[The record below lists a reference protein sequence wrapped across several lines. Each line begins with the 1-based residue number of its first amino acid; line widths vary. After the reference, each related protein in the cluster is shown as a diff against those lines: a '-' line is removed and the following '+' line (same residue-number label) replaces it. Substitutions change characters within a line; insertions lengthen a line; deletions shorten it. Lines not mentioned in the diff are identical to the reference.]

1 MTQQQVVSKEAKVE
15 STTQTESEQATQG
28 KGDYTKYF
36 YRNIDRL
43 WDAVMQLQEENSRLK
58 KQMKNASVV
67 LNGGQ

>member
-15 STTQTESEQATQG
+15 STSPTESGNTEPK

-58 KQMKNASVV
+58 QQMKNTSVV
-67 LNGGQ
+67 MNGGA

>member
-1 MTQQQVVSKEAKVE
+1 MTNKQVVEKKAIAE
-15 STTQTESEQATQG
+15 STTQTESEQVPQQ

-58 KQMKNASVV
+58 QQMKNASVV
-67 LNGGQ
+67 LNGDQ

>member
-1 MTQQQVVSKEAKVE
+1 MTNKQVVEKKAIVE
-15 STTQTESEQATQG
+15 STSQAELGNTEPK

-58 KQMKNASVV
+58 QQMKNASVV
-67 LNGGQ
+67 LNGGN

>member
-1 MTQQQVVSKEAKVE
+1 MTQQQVVIKEAKVE
-15 STTQTESEQATQG
+15 STTQTESEQVPEK

-58 KQMKNASVV
+58 QQMKNASVV
-67 LNGGQ
+67 LNGGV

>member
-1 MTQQQVVSKEAKVE
+1 MTNKQEVITEAKVE
-15 STTQTESEQATQG
+15 STSQTESENVDTR

-58 KQMKNASVV
+58 QQMKNASVV
-67 LNGGQ
+67 LNGGA

>member
-1 MTQQQVVSKEAKVE
+1 MTNKQVVEKKAIVE
-15 STTQTESEQATQG
+15 STPQTESEQVPQQ

-58 KQMKNASVV
+58 SQLKNASVV
-67 LNGGQ
+67 LNGGV

>member
-1 MTQQQVVSKEAKVE
+1 MTNKQDTDVKAIAQATS
-15 STTQTESEQATQG
+15 QTESDNQAAG

-58 KQMKNASVV
+58 QQMKNASVV
-67 LNGGQ
+67 LNGGV

>member
-1 MTQQQVVSKEAKVE
+1 MTNKQEVIKEAKVKE
-15 STTQTESEQATQG
+15 TSQTESENVDTR

-58 KQMKNASVV
+58 QQMKNASVV
-67 LNGGQ
+67 LNGGN